1 MKLTQITITSTQ
13 VSLAD
18 GTEVLFSY
26 QTPVAALVPGRGWM
40 RTDKFYSIT
49 TSRHINKWL
58 EVNASSHAEVAE
70 VDQWEIDKLVAF

>member
-40 RTDKFYSIT
+40 RTKKFYSIT
-49 TSRHINKWL
+49 TSKHINKWL
-58 EVNASSHAEVAE
+58 PPATSAFEVAE